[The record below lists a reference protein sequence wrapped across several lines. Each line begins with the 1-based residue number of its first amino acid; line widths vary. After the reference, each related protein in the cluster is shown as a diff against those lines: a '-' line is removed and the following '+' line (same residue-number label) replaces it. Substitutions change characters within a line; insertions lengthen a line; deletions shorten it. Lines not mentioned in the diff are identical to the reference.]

1 MDQVHCEIYI
11 YIYYDK
17 IYVFFIYNEYKIY
30 FLMHRVYLISFEIF
44 SEIFTLIS
52 FKYFLSSKKKN
63 SSTSRWNLLHSAS
76 DYGRKIKF
84 ILLYLE
90 KGLI

>member
-52 FKYFLSSKKKN
+52 FKYFLSSKKKTVAQVVEI
-63 SSTSRWNLLHSAS
+63 SFTRHQIMVEKLNLF
-76 DYGRKIKF
+76 YYI
-84 ILLYLE
+84 
-90 KGLI
+90 